1 VVHYGPLWLHIDT
14 LRLLRFAVVELCIGC
29 VRHCSGLA
37 GRDVHVSRSD
47 RVGSISKESNNF
59 IGCTSQPT
67 YSH

>member
-1 VVHYGPLWLHIDT
+1 MVHNGPLWLHIDT

-37 GRDVHVSRSD
+37 GRDVYVSRIEP
-47 RVGSISKESNNF
+47 VGAISQEANNF
-59 IGCTSQPT
+59 TGCTSQPT